1 MAHTNTHNPATRLD
15 TCPTCYTDCS
25 HNGSHPRAGRADAA
39 SHGGS
44 LPATRTDSTT
54 HAFACHAVN
63 GPFQH
68 RGEAPRPKQRE
79 VLRLGIDVCGD
90 HPHAQWAPSWAPRCM
105 SMHRSCRP
113 ASPTQRPETPPQYST
128 PLHTKPPRLH
138 SSPSWRSSA
147 VAWGARPRKRTKTSA
162 AGLEPPI
169 ARTVSAYLHR
179 QSDAIRGHQRASEAI
194 SGIQKPSEVIS
205 GAQCAY
211 SLPRPSTAF
220 EFSRPP
226 SSKAANPSADRT
238 SAHLYEK

>member
-1 MAHTNTHNPATRLD
+1 MEKPQGPNNDRCCGWALD
-15 TCPTCYTDCS
+15 VVTITMPMGAILGA
-25 HNGSHPRAGRADAA
+25 NL
-39 SHGGS
+39 GG
-44 LPATRTDSTT
+44 
-54 HAFACHAVN
+54 
-63 GPFQH
+63 
-68 RGEAPRPKQRE
+68 
-79 VLRLGIDVCGD
+79 
-90 HPHAQWAPSWAPRCM
+90 
-105 SMHRSCRP
+105 CRP
-113 ASPTQRPETPPQYST
+113 AFPTQRPETPPQNLT

-147 VAWGARPRKRTKTSA
+147 VAWGARPRKSTKTSA

-179 QSDAIRGHQRASEAI
+179 QSDAIRGHRRSSEAI
-194 SGIQKPSEVIS
+194 SGIRKPSEAISRIQKRSEVIS